1 MYTET
6 ISSLYQVLKDEVI
19 HTQHT
24 TVKDS
29 HPLLFT
35 QSKVVSAWG
44 TQSSIGTGDSLR
56 YFIYSFLRTAK
67 YWVYSLNYSNFKLE
81 LNNWSSK
88 SIREGEGKVHKDK
101 KPTVMVFSIVKKVK
115 HQILYCV
122 LSDVYFLLYRCTHVH
137 RCGSL
142 WCLPQLLSTIIFLD
156 RFLTELGAH
165 RIWVD

>member
-1 MYTET
+1 M
-6 ISSLYQVLKDEVI
+6 LKDEVI

-44 TQSSIGTGDSLR
+44 SQSSRGTGDPLR
-56 YFIYSFLRTAK
+56 YFYLFIYSFLRTAK

-81 LNNWSSK
+81 LTNWSSR

-101 KPTVMVFSIVKKVK
+101 KLTIMVFSIVKKVK
-115 HQILYCV
+115 HQILYCF
-122 LSDVYFLLYRCTHVH
+122 LSDVYFLLYRCTNVH
-137 RCGSL
+137 MCVEASVVSSVALHYYLFR
-142 WCLPQLLSTIIFLD
+142 
-156 RFLTELGAH
+156 
-165 RIWVD
+165 

>member
-35 QSKVVSAWG
+35 QSKVVSTWG
-44 TQSSIGTGDSLR
+44 TQSSRGTGDSLR

-101 KPTVMVFSIVKKVK
+101 KPTVMVFSIVKKSNIKFYIVFFLMYIFFYIGA
-115 HQILYCV
+115 QMCTDMEASGV
-122 LSDVYFLLYRCTHVH
+122 FLSC
-137 RCGSL
+137 S
-142 WCLPQLLSTIIFLD
+142 PLLSF
-156 RFLTELGAH
+156 
-165 RIWVD
+165 